1 MPLSLTDS
9 RWYDLLASYGS
20 TQDVVAW
27 LKEAYESGSLS
38 DERLGDLINEVQ
50 HQGDTST
57 AMYAVAV
64 HLIELARKA
73 PAKAALSLLTNAGVI
88 YANSRGP
95 RAVPCPEFLREEFDA
110 SASEGAKLLSPL
122 LPDATEFDDYKCAV
136 AGLAGFVGHHSFAR
150 LLVGLDLY
158 EGQFHHIM
166 LDKPF
171 PKELC

>member
-9 RWYDLLASYGS
+9 RWRDLQASYG
-20 TQDVVAW
+20 TAQDVVTW
-27 LKEAYESGSLS
+27 LKEAYESGGFS
-38 DERLGDLINEVQ
+38 DERLGDLVNEVQ

-57 AMYAVAV
+57 AMYAVAM

-73 PAKAALSLLTNAGVI
+73 PAKTALSLLTHAGVI
-88 YANSRGP
+88 YANSQSP
-95 RAVPCPEFLREEFDA
+95 RAVACPEFLREEFAA
-110 SASEGAKLLSPL
+110 SASAGAELLSPL
-122 LPDATEFDDYKCAV
+122 LPQATEFDEYKWAV

-150 LLVGLDLY
+150 FLDGLDLY

-171 PKELC
+171 PKEL